1 MRKDSLMIKKQ
12 YCFNYS
18 QVYFHDH
25 FSNGFTAAIIN
36 PKTLQMIDWLPIRKV
51 KPLLSK
57 DIKGK

>member
-1 MRKDSLMIKKQ
+1 MIKKQ

-25 FSNGFTAAIIN
+25 FSNGFTAAIRN